1 MFREERMCFYAKI
14 LAEGEKVIEDV
25 NSTISWMLQ
34 HRPIIILF
42 GTMDPQWEFMSENLD
57 FLKTIGLRI
66 IGHDLKRKRYIS
78 SQYPEKFSDLRIIE
92 FSDSSR
98 EHLDDILS
106 QHKYIPLN
114 YIKFSLRDLPAYFK
128 AGFITKLYHPF
139 SGYRFKFNNVL
150 AYFKPTREHWEK
162 YFATLIELRE
172 VEAVKNMDNCEPGC
186 IRDCS
191 VLWMGKNKTTQFGG
205 FIKYDDQTTTFFIK
219 YYMEKY
225 PFKEPTVKCS
235 NISCPPGFY
244 RRYTNTTF
252 GYEWMCEPCPV
263 NHFKANEGNETQ
275 CKRCSG
281 VLSIDNGKRT
291 RCIDPYTETPLQV
304 TEERIFV
311 LVLCGIGIFM
321 TFGTMIVFT
330 IKRDSPIVRLSDY
343 KLSMFHMTLI
353 CVIFGGILFSLW
365 LVQLI
370 KFGICLMKILIVS
383 IGYVLNVGVLFI
395 KSQKL
400 LKAYLSK
407 VRLSPD
413 EIKRTLYG
421 QVFIIFMFLLAVNG
435 FLFILLIW
443 KPLRIVEV
451 RDSLTMTRLKIYDKH
466 THMSII
472 IGLAMVIQ
480 LLCSIQ
486 AFRGRNLPNLMN
498 DGIVL
503 TYATFALSV
512 VFGVSYA
519 MVYFQKEAEKEIFQ
533 LGAVA
538 CNNLIISF
546 LIYGQKAIRM
556 LAYPAKNTR
565 RYYNKQRMQAMQ
577 VRAKGRIQMSN
588 FTNNND
594 QPGPST
600 Q

>member
-1 MFREERMCFYAKI
+1 MVKSKI
-14 LAEGEKVIEDV
+14 V
-25 NSTISWMLQ
+25 
-34 HRPIIILF
+34 
-42 GTMDPQWEFMSENLD
+42 
-57 FLKTIGLRI
+57 
-66 IGHDLKRKRYIS
+66 
-78 SQYPEKFSDLRIIE
+78 
-92 FSDSSR
+92 
-98 EHLDDILS
+98 
-106 QHKYIPLN
+106 
-114 YIKFSLRDLPAYFK
+114 
-128 AGFITKLYHPF
+128 
-139 SGYRFKFNNVL
+139 RFKDYDNQLFYIREL
-150 AYFKPTREHWEK
+150 SKSPLKAPPT
-162 YFATLIELRE
+162 
-172 VEAVKNMDNCEPGC
+172 
-186 IRDCS
+186 
-191 VLWMGKNKTTQFGG
+191 
-205 FIKYDDQTTTFFIK
+205 
-219 YYMEKY
+219 
-225 PFKEPTVKCS
+225 KCPK
-235 NISCPPGFY
+235 ISCPPGFY
-244 RRYTNTTF
+244 RTYSNTTF
-252 GYEWMCEPCPV
+252 GYEWVCEPCPV
-263 NHFKANEGNETQ
+263 NHFKANDGNETQ
-275 CKRCSG
+275 CESCSG
-281 VLSIDNGKRT
+281 VVSIDNGKCT
-291 RCIDPYTETPLQV
+291 GCIDPYTEIPLQI
-304 TEERIFV
+304 TDERIFAS
-311 LVLCGIGIFM
+311 VLCGIGLLM
-321 TFGTMIVFT
+321 TLGTMLIFT

-353 CVIFGGILFSLW
+353 CVIFGGIAFSIW
-365 LVQLI
+365 VVQLV
-370 KFGICLMKILIVS
+370 KFEMCLMKILIVS
-383 IGYVLNVGVLFI
+383 IGYVVNVGILFI

-400 LKAYLSK
+400 LNAYLSK

-512 VFGVSYA
+512 VFGASYA
-519 MVYFQKEAEKEIFQ
+519 MVYFQQEAEKEIFQ

-565 RYYNKQRMQAMQ
+565 RYYNEQRMQAMQ

-588 FTNNND
+588 FTTNSLFHPEVVSVKVFGQLTNYK
-594 QPGPST
+594 
-600 Q
+600 